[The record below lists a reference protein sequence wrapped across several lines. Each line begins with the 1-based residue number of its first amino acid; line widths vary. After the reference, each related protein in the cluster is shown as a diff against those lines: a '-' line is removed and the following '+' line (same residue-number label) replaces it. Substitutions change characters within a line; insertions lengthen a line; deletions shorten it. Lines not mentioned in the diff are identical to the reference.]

1 MKTTGIET
9 FVVGPFHRTAR
20 RHGLRLKRL
29 TDEGLSGL
37 GDASLHAYD
46 GEIDPA
52 DRQRRTLRRPTS
64 DERRRARP
72 RVPPAGGL
80 WDTQTASRCAPGVL
94 VEHAAETVEADH
106 RAAGRGRR
114 LVGYRRA

>member
-37 GDASLHAYD
+37 GAAGLHAYD

-52 DRQRRTLRRPTS
+52 DRQRRPHRS
-64 DERRRARP
+64 SAAAAP
-72 RVPPAGGL
+72 RSSPAAL
-80 WDTQTASRCAPGVL
+80 AQASASPV
-94 VEHAAETVEADH
+94 
-106 RAAGRGRR
+106 RG
-114 LVGYRRA
+114 